1 MTKSIRKVARIIFH
15 IMGTKT
21 QMKLIG
27 VSMVQI
33 DQERGLNQM
42 RSLSFLQKKML
53 LRSNISSGSSDFWVI
68 SLLFLPFSAFLFSKQ
83 YKQHNGVFLPMRIPT
98 I

>member
-27 VSMVQI
+27 VSMAQI
-33 DQERGLNQM
+33 DQERDQHQM
-42 RSLSFLQKKML
+42 RSLCFPQ
-53 LRSNISSGSSDFWVI
+53 
-68 SLLFLPFSAFLFSKQ
+68 LPQ
-83 YKQHNGVFLPMRIPT
+83 IHI
-98 I
+98 